1 MKPFRSTAR
10 PSLALVALVCAGA
23 AFAGPRLA
31 AQDPAGSA
39 QAPAVRSPAP
49 VDAGARR
56 AAPTGFVI
64 GTVDLV
70 KAFDQYPKWIRLK
83 GELGKMSDQFE
94 DQIKQI
100 NKRLE
105 EIKATISATA
115 PESDERKRAEFDLE
129 MGLQQRQWLAKT
141 LRDKARAEEAKA
153 LLSVYEDVEAAIAV
167 VARNRGVTMVQRV
180 HDLGPSPGDI
190 ATLAAKDIDNRLMA
204 FERKQVWFAAAE
216 IDLTDDLI
224 KQLMVP
230 VPAVKPAAEP
240 KPAAD
245 GNRGGN

>member
-1 MKPFRSTAR
+1 MTPFRSPAR
-10 PSLALVALVCAGA
+10 SLLAPCALALLCSTL
-23 AFAGPRLA
+23 P
-31 AQDPAGSA
+31 A
-39 QAPAVRSPAP
+39 QAPASTPAT
-49 VDAGARR
+49 VDAAAKR
-56 AAPTGFVI
+56 AAPAQLLI
-64 GTVDLV
+64 GSVDLV

-105 EIKATISATA
+105 EIKATVSATA

-204 FERKQVWFAAAE
+204 FERKQVWFAAPE

-230 VPAVKPAAEP
+230 VTAAP
-240 KPAAD
+240 KPAAPKPAAPKPADEPKPGGD